1 MRARAG
7 VGPVMVHVVVAG
19 TGLQAAWLALAAVL
33 LGAIITAGITFW
45 VARRKERADLAAERR
60 RHAVEVRRAAR
71 LIDADLMIA
80 ETAARMTIESRK
92 WWYTSQR
99 LTSKE
104 WQQRRDVIASEM
116 SESAWKSVVTA
127 GIAMDDLQSAR
138 DDIFRI
144 YRAQMAIDPATADV
158 VKAADALGLDFPYSA
173 PAPIPDD
180 QAARI
185 EPILKHLQAGRAAL
199 APLTADEPLSVP
211 RTGARDVLRR
221 RS

>member
-1 MRARAG
+1 MRARAS
-7 VGPVMVHVVVAG
+7 VGPVIVHVVVAG

-45 VARRKERADLAAERR
+45 VARQKESADLAAEHR

-71 LIDADLMIA
+71 LIDADLAIA
-80 ETAARMTIESRK
+80 ETAARTTIESRK
-92 WWYTSQR
+92 WWYTSQT
-99 LTSKE
+99 LTSKG

-116 SESAWKSVVTA
+116 SESAWKSVVAA
-127 GIAMDDLQSAR
+127 GIAMDDLQSGR

-144 YRAQMAIDPATADV
+144 YRAQMAIDPATAAV
-158 VKAADALGLDFPYSA
+158 VQAADALGLDFPYSA

-211 RTGARDVLRR
+211 RTGARGVLRR